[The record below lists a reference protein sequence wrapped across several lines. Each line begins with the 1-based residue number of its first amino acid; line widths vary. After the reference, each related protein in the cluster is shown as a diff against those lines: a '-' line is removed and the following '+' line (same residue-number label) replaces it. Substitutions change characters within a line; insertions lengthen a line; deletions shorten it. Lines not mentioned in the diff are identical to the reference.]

1 MLKTL
6 LLRWGLWP
14 AVAGATLLSIVVS
27 ILVAGGLTYDVFGG
41 SMGSS
46 AWVITLVT
54 PTIIAPVMSFFTL
67 RLVLQLEIARME
79 LQHAVHHDPLT
90 ELHNRRFFMQ
100 ALQNEI
106 EHAQSGGP
114 TFAVAL
120 LDVDNFKSIN
130 DRHGHLGGDA
140 VLRQIA
146 QACRTHTRGSDVFAR
161 IGGEE
166 FAMLIRH
173 SGLEEARECAER
185 LLHAIRHLEV
195 ALHDGLLAVSASIG
209 LTVYQPET
217 AHLNVLLRLADQAL
231 YAAKREGKDR
241 IAVRLAASAAPS
253 AELPI

>member
-6 LLRWGLWP
+6 LLRLGLWP
-14 AVAGATLLSIVVS
+14 MMAGVTLLSIVASVLMAS
-27 ILVAGGLTYDVFGG
+27 GLTYDVFGG
-41 SMGSS
+41 TMGLS
-46 AWVITLVT
+46 AWVITLAT
-54 PTIIAPVMSFFTL
+54 PAIIAPVMSFFTF
-67 RLVLQLEIARME
+67 RLVLQLETARME

-106 EHAQSGGP
+106 DHARSGGSA
-114 TFAVAL
+114 FAVAL

-146 QACRTHTRGSDVFAR
+146 QACRAHTHGSDVFAR

-166 FAMLIRH
+166 FAMLMRH

-185 LLHAIRHLEV
+185 LLHTLRHLEI
-195 ALHDGLLAVSASIG
+195 ALHDGVLAVSASIG

-217 AHLNVLLRLADQAL
+217 AHLNILLRLADQAL

-241 IAVRLAASAAPS
+241 VAVQLAASPAPS
-253 AELPI
+253 AESPT